1 MQYIVAALTPAATA
15 AEGDKRVS
23 LAMASQMH
31 ILTTDDDIIL
41 SQSVISSSNV
51 AMFWKQ
57 KLWNRLF
64 TQLSQSAPISHLTSD
79 HLLAICALARGVP
92 VNVLQE
98 RLQMLV
104 ELVVQSMLRTQ
115 NSTGTDNTAEST
127 LAAAALTVQSM
138 CTLEMLLRAEPAL
151 FTSYLNIIIPAILK
165 VRLLCHYCAVLY
177 ITFLLYVSMN
187 RHLIKQRVRDCAS
200 LPWKDCWQ
208 LQNTYLIH
216 DCILSVH

>member
-1 MQYIVAALTPAATA
+1 MQYIVAALTPAAA
-15 AEGDKRVS
+15 SVEGDRRVS

-92 VNVLQE
+92 VNVLQD

-115 NSTGTDNTAEST
+115 NNTDNTAEST
-127 LAAAALTVQSM
+127 LATAALTVQSM

-165 VRLLCHYCAVLY
+165 VRLLCHSVLCCLSLSY
-177 ITFLLYVSMN
+177 SMF
-187 RHLIKQRVRDCAS
+187 Q
-200 LPWKDCWQ
+200 
-208 LQNTYLIH
+208 
-216 DCILSVH
+216 